1 MCVVTQLLGKEA
13 KMAEILIMTRKA
25 LERSEVLGRLERK
38 ELKQKDAAALLGL
51 GDRQI
56 RNIVRRFKE
65 EGPSGL
71 NSRLLGKPGNRR
83 YGDDFKELVLGLVQT
98 QYPDFR
104 ATLAA
109 EYLFER
115 DNVKVCSETLRL
127 WMIEAGMYKPK
138 RQRQARAHH
147 PRERR
152 THYGELI
159 QIDGSYH
166 KWFEDRADKCCVI
179 GAVDDA
185 TGKIMQLWFC
195 DAETTFDYFRLFEL
209 YFAKH
214 GKPYA
219 FYSDKHGIFRV
230 NIKEP
235 EHTSGQSQL
244 ERAVEQLGINL
255 IHANTP
261 QAKGRIERLNRTLQ
275 NRLIKWLRIEGISTI
290 IDSNNN
296 VQRFIDDY
304 NSKFAVPPAQP
315 QDYHSKI
322 PDTINLDLILTKQYK
337 RKISKNLSI
346 SFENKYLNII
356 VPGKGRRLCQAEVT
370 ICKNHNDQITIL
382 HKGLPLDYKIVN
394 KNTNIK
400 EAIDRREL
408 PKIIKQPS
416 TYKPS
421 PNHPWKSGYD
431 NRWR

>member
-1 MCVVTQLLGKEA
+1 
-13 KMAEILIMTRKA
+13 MT
-25 LERSEVLGRLERK
+25 LT
-38 ELKQKDAAALLGL
+38 
-51 GDRQI
+51 
-56 RNIVRRFKE
+56 
-65 EGPSGL
+65 
-71 NSRLLGKPGNRR
+71 
-83 YGDDFKELVLGLVQT
+83 Y
-98 QYPDFR
+98 
-104 ATLAA
+104 
-109 EYLFER
+109 
-115 DNVKVCSETLRL
+115 
-127 WMIEAGMYKPK
+127 
-138 RQRQARAHH
+138 
-147 PRERR
+147 
-152 THYGELI
+152 YGELI

-244 ERAVEQLGINL
+244 ERAIAELGINL

-275 NRLIKWLRIEGISTI
+275 NRLIKWLRIEGISSI
-290 IDSNNN
+290 AEANKN

-304 NSKFAVPPAQP
+304 NSKFAVPPAQV

-322 PDTINLDLILTKQYK
+322 PDTQNLDLILTKQYT

-356 VPGKGRRLCQAEVT
+356 APGKGRRLCQAEVT

-382 HKGLPLDYKIVN
+382 HKGLTIDYKIVD

-400 EAIDRREL
+400 EAVDRREL
-408 PKIIKQPS
+408 SNRITQRIPN
-416 TYKPS
+416 KPS
-421 PNHPWKSGYD
+421 PNHPWRYGFD
-431 NRWR
+431 NRKSTL

>member
-1 MCVVTQLLGKEA
+1 MVTQLGKES
-13 KMAEILIMTRKA
+13 KMAEVLMMTRKA

-51 GDRQI
+51 GVRQL
-56 RNIVRRFKE
+56 RNVAKRFKE

-71 NSRLLGKPGNRR
+71 NSKLLGRPGNRR
-83 YGDDFKELVLGLVQT
+83 HGDDFKGLVLGLVQT
-98 QYPDFR
+98 KYHDFK

-109 EYLFER
+109 EYLLER
-115 DNVKVCSETLRL
+115 DNIKVSDETLRL
-127 WMIEAGMYKPK
+127 WMIDAGMYKPK
-138 RQRQARAHH
+138 RQRQAKAHH

-152 THYGELI
+152 EHYGELI

-209 YFAKH
+209 YFLKH

-219 FYSDKHGIFRV
+219 FYSDKHGIFRI

-235 EHTSGQSQL
+235 EYGSGQSQL
-244 ERAVEQLGINL
+244 ERAVAELGINL

-275 NRLIKWLRIEGISTI
+275 NRLIKWLRIEGISNI
-290 IDSNNN
+290 NDANNN

-304 NSKFAVPPAQP
+304 NNKFAVPPAQM

-322 PDTINLDLILTKQYK
+322 PNTVNLDLILTKQYQ
-337 RKISKNLSI
+337 RKISKNLSV

-356 VPGKGRRLCQAEVT
+356 APGKGRRLCQAQVT
-370 ICKNHNDQITIL
+370 ICKNHLDQITIL
-382 HKGLPLDYKIVN
+382 HKGLPLNYKIVD

-400 EAIDRREL
+400 EAVDRREL
-408 PKIIKQPS
+408 PKAIQRMGGYTP
-416 TYKPS
+416 P
-421 PNHPWKSGYD
+421 PNHPWKSGFD
-431 NRWR
+431 NRKAPT

>member
-1 MCVVTQLLGKEA
+1 
-13 KMAEILIMTRKA
+13 MAEILIMTRKA

-51 GDRQI
+51 GVRQT
-56 RNIVRRFKE
+56 RNVVKRFKE

-71 NSRLLGKPGNRR
+71 NSRLLGRPSNRR
-83 YGDDFKELVLGLVQT
+83 FGDDFKELVLGLVQT
-98 QYPDFR
+98 KYPDFR

-109 EYLFER
+109 EYLDER

-152 THYGELI
+152 EHYGELI

-195 DAETTFDYFRLFEL
+195 EAETTFDYFRLFEL

-244 ERAVEQLGINL
+244 ERAVAELGINL

-275 NRLIKWLRIEGISTI
+275 SRLIKWLRIERISNI
-290 IDSNNN
+290 EDANNN

-304 NSKFAVPPAQP
+304 NSKFAVPPAQM

-322 PDTINLDLILTKQYK
+322 PDTLNLDLILTKQYT
-337 RKISKNLSI
+337 RKISKNLSV
-346 SFENKYLNII
+346 SFENQYLNII

-382 HKGLPLDYKIVN
+382 HKGLPLDYKIVD
-394 KNTNIK
+394 KNTKIK
-400 EAIDRREL
+400 EAVDRREL
-408 PKIIKQPS
+408 SRIIKQPS

-421 PNHPWKSGYD
+421 SKHPWKSGYD
-431 NRWR
+431 NQRRTT